1 MRDRS
6 ATGAL
11 VLGLLCLP
19 FGILSPFAIWSGARA
34 LQRIRKSNGALRGG
48 ATATIGLIAGV
59 IGLVSLVF
67 GVTYW
72 LLAR

>member
-6 ATGAL
+6 ATRAL

-19 FGILSPFAIWSGARA
+19 FGILSPFAIWAGARS
-34 LQRIRKSNGALRGG
+34 LERIHRSNGALRGG
-48 ATATIGLIAGV
+48 ASATIGLIAGV
-59 IGLVSLVF
+59 TGLASLLF

-72 LLAR
+72 LLA